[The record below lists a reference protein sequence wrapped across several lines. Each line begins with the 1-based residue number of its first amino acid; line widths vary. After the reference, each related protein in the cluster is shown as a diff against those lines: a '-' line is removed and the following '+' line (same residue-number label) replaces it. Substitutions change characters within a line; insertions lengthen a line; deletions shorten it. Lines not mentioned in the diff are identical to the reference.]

1 MIDVTYKLEIARRYK
16 PSNITWVKLKDDVNA
31 EWIVDTTR
39 PDIPEGLV
47 ALQHWCSGSYRWASA
62 EAIEKLLEQS
72 K

>member
-1 MIDVTYKLEIARRYK
+1 MIDVTF
-16 PSNITWVKLKDDVNA
+16 KLKSARYDPANDMAWVTLEGQDEE
-31 EWIVDTTR
+31 EWYVDLDR
-39 PDIPEGLV
+39 PGIPEGLV